1 MFDLLIPLC
10 VVAGFILGIISGLFP
25 GIHTNNFA
33 LLLLAL
39 APSALDVGFSPL
51 HIAVIIL
58 ANSITHTFLDIIP
71 SIYLGAPDAD
81 TALTVLPGHRMLME
95 GRGPEAVRLS
105 ALGSAGS
112 IAVSAIIVLPMTL
125 FFGYMY
131 PFIQKN
137 MALVLLFV
145 IVLMVAT
152 EKGEQIIG
160 QGRYTHHKY
169 KLYALTVLLVS
180 GALGYYAFKLESL
193 MNPGFDSSTILL
205 ALLSGLFGASTLLIS
220 LFSDSSIPPQVVGEY
235 SLSGRRIVRGVV
247 TGSVAGSMVAWLPGI
262 SSSIAATLVSIFG
275 NFGNLDNFDAGIAS
289 NEEKQ
294 VSEKS
299 DTSICSGESTEG
311 AAWCDSEDVDDESE
325 PDSHDEQNS
334 MEYIVSISSV
344 NTANA
349 TFALAALYVIGR
361 PRSGAMAAID
371 GLLGGIPDMRVLL
384 LFFGVLA
391 ATSLMAYF
399 TTIHI
404 GNTIHKPL
412 RRLDYKTMAMAVIS
426 FLAIMVFAFNG
437 IFGIA
442 IFMLSV
448 ALGMLPHFLGV
459 RKMHCMGVLL
469 IPVILYFI

>member
-1 MFDLLIPLC
+1 MFDLLIPFC
-10 VVAGFILGIISGLFP
+10 VIVGFILGIISGLFP

-39 APSALDVGFSPL
+39 APAALEVGFSPL
-51 HIAVIIL
+51 HIAIIIL

-81 TALTVLPGHRMLME
+81 TALTVLPGHRMLMD

-112 IAVSAIIVLPMTL
+112 IAASGIIVLPLTL

-131 PFIQKN
+131 PFIQSN
-137 MALVLLFV
+137 MALVLIL
-145 IVLMVAT
+145 IIMLMVGT

-160 QGRYTHHKY
+160 QGRYVHHKY
-169 KLYALTVLLVS
+169 KLYALILLLAS

-220 LFSDSSIPPQVVGEY
+220 LFSNSSIPLQVVGEY
-235 SLSGRRIVRGVV
+235 SLSGRMIVRGVL

-262 SSSIAATLVSIFG
+262 SSAIAATLVGLLSHNTKLDKDVSTAGTIDNNDSANVHNQVHTNIFE
-275 NFGNLDNFDAGIAS
+275 NLG
-289 NEEKQ
+289 
-294 VSEKS
+294 
-299 DTSICSGESTEG
+299 
-311 AAWCDSEDVDDESE
+311 DESE
-325 PDSHDEQNS
+325 QREDQNS

-349 TFALAALYVIGR
+349 TFGLAALYVIGR
-361 PRSGAMAAID
+361 PRSGAMVAILD
-371 GLLGGIPDMRVLL
+371 LLGNIPDMRTLL
-384 LFFGVLA
+384 LFYGVVA
-391 ATSLMAYF
+391 ITSIMAYF
-399 TTIHI
+399 TTIYI

-412 RRLDYKTMAMAVIS
+412 RKLDYRTLAMTVIS
-426 FLAIMVFAFNG
+426 FLAIMVFFFNG
-437 IFGIA
+437 VFGIA
-442 IFMLSV
+442 IFMLSI

-469 IPVILYFI
+469 IPVILYFIQF

>member
-1 MFDLLIPLC
+1 MFDILIPFC
-10 VVAGFILGIISGLFP
+10 VFAGFILGIISGLFP

-39 APSALDVGFSPL
+39 APSALDAGFSPL

-81 TALTVLPGHRMLME
+81 TALAVLPGHRMLLE

-112 IAVSAIIVLPMTL
+112 IVVSAIIVLPLTL

-131 PFIQKN
+131 PFIQNN
-137 MALVLLFV
+137 MALVLLLV

-152 EKGEQIIG
+152 EKGEQILG

-169 KLYALTVLLVS
+169 KLYALTILLAS

-193 MNPGFDSSTILL
+193 MSPGFDSSTILL
-205 ALLSGLFGASTLLIS
+205 ALLSGLFGASTLIIS
-220 LFSDSSIPPQVVGEY
+220 MFSNSSIPPQVVGEY
-235 SLSGRRIVRGVV
+235 SLSGRRIVRGVL
-247 TGSVAGSMVAWLPGI
+247 TGSVAGSIVAWLPGI
-262 SSSIAATLVSIFG
+262 SSAIAATLVGLFNRNVMLDKAASIAG
-275 NFGNLDNFDAGIAS
+275 ATDDNESVDVHDKHDIAHA
-289 NEEKQ
+289 
-294 VSEKS
+294 VASEN
-299 DTSICSGESTEG
+299 IY
-311 AAWCDSEDVDDESE
+311 DESE
-325 PDSHDEQNS
+325 QYDNQDS

-361 PRSGAMAAID
+361 PRSGAMVAILD
-371 GLLGGIPDMRVLL
+371 MLGDIPDMRVLL
-384 LFFGVLA
+384 LFFGVVVI
-391 ATSLMAYF
+391 TSIMAYF

-412 RRLDYKTMAMAVIS
+412 RKLDYRTLATMVIS

-459 RKMHCMGVLL
+459 RKMHCMGVIL

>member
-1 MFDLLIPLC
+1 MFDILIPFC
-10 VVAGFILGIISGLFP
+10 VLAGFVLGIISGLFP

-39 APSALDVGFSPL
+39 APSALDAGFSPL

-112 IAVSAIIVLPMTL
+112 IAVSAIIVLPLTL

-131 PFIQKN
+131 PFIQNN
-137 MALVLLFV
+137 MALVLLLV
-145 IVLMVAT
+145 IVLMVGT

-160 QGRYTHHKY
+160 QGRYAHHKY
-169 KLYALTVLLVS
+169 KLYALMMLLAS

-193 MNPGFDSSTILL
+193 MSPGFDSSTILL

-220 LFSDSSIPPQVVGEY
+220 LFSNSSIPPQIVGEY
-235 SLSGRRIVRGVV
+235 SLSGRRIVRGVL
-247 TGSVAGSMVAWLPGI
+247 TGSIAGSIVAWLPGI
-262 SSSIAATLVSIFG
+262 SSAIAATLVGLFNRNVTQDKASSIVG
-275 NFGNLDNFDAGIAS
+275 AIDDNESTDAHDGSDRTDIVHA
-289 NEEKQ
+289 
-294 VSEKS
+294 VTSENI
-299 DTSICSGESTEG
+299 DGESEQ
-311 AAWCDSEDVDDESE
+311 
-325 PDSHDEQNS
+325 HDNQQS

-361 PRSGAMAAID
+361 PRSGAMVAILD
-371 GLLGGIPDMRVLL
+371 LLGDIPDMRALLL
-384 LFFGVLA
+384 LFGVVSI
-391 ATSLMAYF
+391 TSIMAYF

-404 GNTIHKPL
+404 GNTVHKPL
-412 RRLDYKTMAMAVIS
+412 RKLDYRTLATMVIS
-426 FLAIMVFAFNG
+426 FLAFMVLIFNG

-442 IFMLSV
+442 IFMLSI

-459 RKMHCMGVLL
+459 RKMHCMGVIL